1 MGKPFIALL
10 LCVPCGAQS
19 QQLFV
24 EYQGTVSS
32 IDRGSLAETP
42 PYSIGDAIRGTL
54 IIDTALAPPDELGG
68 DARIGRYYGGSPG
81 IDFIL
86 GPSHTTGRAR
96 SSGDLLLV
104 RNDWQASAGAARED
118 GLIIRDRSI
127 GTDGNYDLLLGLQR
141 PNLLGQL
148 FGNDSLAQSFDVESE
163 PGTSLWGYIEQ
174 GFGEFWQAVHFTL
187 DRFSVTPGVCRAP
200 T

>member
-1 MGKPFIALL
+1 MDRRFIAVL
-10 LCVPCGAQS
+10 LCVPCGAHS

-24 EYQGTVSS
+24 EYEGTVSS
-32 IDRGSLAETP
+32 IDRASLAEAP

-54 IIDTALAPPDELGG
+54 IIDTALAPADELGG
-68 DARIGRYYGGSPG
+68 NARIGRYYGGSRG
-81 IDFIL
+81 LDFIL
-86 GPSHTTGRAR
+86 GPVHEAGR

-104 RNDWQASAGAARED
+104 RNDWQPTAGAPRED

-148 FGNDSLAQSFDVESE
+148 FANDSLAQSFEVESKS
-163 PGTSLWGYIEQ
+163 GTNLWGYIER
-174 GFGEFWQAVHFTL
+174 GFGEFWRAVRFTL
-187 DRFSVTPGVCRAP
+187 DRFSVAPRVCRAP